1 MSFLAAVNSH
11 KNTPWPLLALLMA
24 TTAIGPA
31 TLNMLLPA
39 LPQLVVLLAAET
51 STVQL
56 TLSLYLLSLATAQ
69 LLLGPLSDRFGRR
82 PVLLAGLALNVGA
95 SVAAI
100 AANSIALLIAAR
112 MLQAVGA
119 SAGIVIGRAI
129 IRDLFE
135 RERSAAM
142 LGLVTTAMVV
152 APMVSPGIGGVL
164 VTNFG
169 WESIFICIAILS
181 GVVLVWAMIVLP
193 ETHPPGEVA
202 GSAVLLKEWRELFRH
217 RKFYGFVLSG
227 ALASAPFFIVIG
239 GGPHVVVNLMHRSP
253 TEYGLW
259 FALGSVGYMA
269 GNFTVSRLSERL
281 GVEAL
286 IASGAL
292 IEIVGAAISLL
303 LVVYAWELGPFVI
316 FGPQL
321 IMSYGNGLVLPS
333 AIAGAISVRPQAA
346 GSASGLLGFTQMAL
360 GAAATQI
367 VPFALA
373 GAETA
378 LPMAWMVLVVTVACD
393 LGVEGDW
400 AFLVCLLL

>member
-1 MSFLAAVNSH
+1 MKTISGAA
-11 KNTPWPLLALLMA
+11 TPWPLLTLLMA

-39 LPQLVVLLAAET
+39 LPQLVVLLAADT

-82 PVLLAGLALNVGA
+82 PVLLAGLALNVAA

-112 MLQAVGA
+112 MLQAIGA

-152 APMVSPGIGGVL
+152 APMVSPSIGGLL
-164 VTNFG
+164 VTTLG
-169 WESIFICIAILS
+169 WEAIFICIALLS
-181 GVVLVWAMIVLP
+181 GIVLVWAMVVLP
-193 ETHPPGEVA
+193 ETHPPGDVA
-202 GSAVLLKEWRELFRH
+202 DAGALLKEWRELLRH
-217 RKFYGFVLSG
+217 RKFYGFVLTG
-227 ALASAPFFIVIG
+227 ALASAPFFTLIG

-259 FALGSVGYMA
+259 FALGSIGYMG
-269 GNFTVSRLSERL
+269 GNFTVSRLSERV
-281 GVEAL
+281 GVEML

-292 IEIVGAAISLL
+292 IEIFGAVVSLL
-303 LVVYAWELGPFVI
+303 LVIYDWELGPAVI
-316 FGPQL
+316 FAPQL
-321 IMSYGNGLVLPS
+321 VMSYGNGLVLPS
-333 AIAGAISVRPQAA
+333 AIAGAVSIRPQAA
-346 GSASGLLGFTQMAL
+346 GSASGLIGFTQMAL
-360 GAAATQI
+360 GAAAAQI

-378 LPMAWMVLVVTVACD
+378 LPMAWMVLAVAVACWAAYV
-393 LGVEGDW
+393 LGVRR
-400 AFLVCLLL
+400 

>member
-1 MSFLAAVNSH
+1 MTAVKAEQTQS
-11 KNTPWPLLALLMA
+11 TPWPLLALLMA

-39 LPQLVVLLAAET
+39 LPQLVVLLAAEA

-56 TLSLYLLSLATAQ
+56 TLSLYLLSLAGAQ

-100 AANSIALLIAAR
+100 AANSITLLIAAR

-129 IRDLFE
+129 IRDLFD
-135 RERSAAM
+135 RDRSAAM
-142 LGLVTTAMVV
+142 LGLITTAMVV
-152 APMVSPGIGGVL
+152 APMVAPALGGVL
-164 VTNFG
+164 VTSFG
-169 WESIFICIAILS
+169 WHAIFICIAILS
-181 GVVLVWAMIVLP
+181 AAVLVWAMVILP
-193 ETHPPGEVA
+193 ETHAPGDVVGA
-202 GSAVLLKEWRELFRH
+202 GALLKEWRELFR
-217 RKFYGFVLSG
+217 RRTFYGFVLAG
-227 ALASAPFFIVIG
+227 ALASSPFFTVIG
-239 GGPHVVVNLMHRSP
+239 GGPHVVVSQMHRSP

-259 FALGSVGYMA
+259 FAVGSIGYMS

-281 GVEAL
+281 GVETL

-292 IEIVGAAISLL
+292 IEIVGAAISVL

-321 IMSYGNGLVLPS
+321 VISYGNGLVLPS
-333 AIAGAISVRPQAA
+333 AIAGAISIRPQAA

-367 VPFALA
+367 VPFTLE

-378 LPMAWMVLVVTVACD
+378 LPMAIMVLAVAVGCGAAYV
-393 LGVEGDW
+393 LG
-400 AFLVCLLL
+400 LRR

>member
-1 MSFLAAVNSH
+1 MSMTQRTA
-11 KNTPWPLLALLMA
+11 TPWPLLALLMA

-39 LPQLVVLLAAET
+39 LPQLVVLLATEA

-56 TLSLYLLSLATAQ
+56 TLSLYLLSLASAQ
-69 LLLGPLSDRFGRR
+69 LLLGPLSDRYGRR
-82 PVLLAGLALNVGA
+82 PVLLAGLALNVFA

-100 AANSIALLIAAR
+100 GANSIALLIAAR

-152 APMVSPGIGGVL
+152 APMVSPALGGVL
-164 VTNFG
+164 VTTWG
-169 WESIFICIAILS
+169 WEAIFICIAVLS
-181 GVVLVWAMIVLP
+181 GIVLVWAVIVLP
-193 ETHPPGEVA
+193 ETHPPGDAVDA
-202 GSAVLLKEWRELFRH
+202 RVLLRDWRELFRH
-217 RKFYGFVLSG
+217 RKFYGFVLTG
-227 ALASAPFFIVIG
+227 ALASAPFFTVIG

-259 FALGSVGYMA
+259 FAVGSIGYMS
-269 GNFTVSRLSERL
+269 GNFTVSRVSERF
-281 GVEAL
+281 GIEAL
-286 IASGAL
+286 IAIGTL
-292 IEIVGAAISLL
+292 IEIFGAAISLL

-321 IMSYGNGLVLPS
+321 IISYGNGLVLPT
-333 AIAGAISVRPQAA
+333 AIAGAISIRPQAA
-346 GSASGLLGFTQMAL
+346 GSASGLMGFTQMAL
-360 GAAATQI
+360 GAAATQV
-367 VPFALA
+367 VPFTLI

-378 LPMAWMVLVVTVACD
+378 LPMAWMVLAVALSCGAAYV
-393 LGVEGDW
+393 LGVRR
-400 AFLVCLLL
+400 

>member
-1 MSFLAAVNSH
+1 MRMNQKA
-11 KNTPWPLLALLMA
+11 TPWPLLALLMA

-56 TLSLYLLSLATAQ
+56 TLSLYLLSLASAQ
-69 LLLGPLSDRFGRR
+69 LLLGPLSDRYGRR
-82 PVLLAGLALNVGA
+82 PVLLAGLALNVFA

-119 SAGIVIGRAI
+119 SAGIVISRAI

-152 APMVSPGIGGVL
+152 APMVSPGIGGIL
-164 VTNFG
+164 VTAFG
-169 WESIFICIAILS
+169 WEAIFICIAVLS
-181 GVVLVWAMIVLP
+181 GIVLVWATIVLP
-193 ETHPPGEVA
+193 ETHPPGDSTNA
-202 GSAVLLKEWRELFRH
+202 GVLLRDWRELFRH
-217 RKFYGFVLSG
+217 RKFYGFVLTG
-227 ALASAPFFIVIG
+227 ALASAPFFTVIG

-259 FALGSVGYMA
+259 FALGSIGYMS

-281 GVEAL
+281 GIEAL
-286 IASGAL
+286 IAIGAL
-292 IEIVGAAISLL
+292 IEIAGAAISLL
-303 LVVYAWELGPFVI
+303 LVAYAWELGPFVI
-316 FGPQL
+316 FAPQL
-321 IMSYGNGLVLPS
+321 IISYGNGLVLPT
-333 AIAGAISVRPQAA
+333 AIAGAISIRPQAA

-367 VPFALA
+367 VPYTLI
-373 GAETA
+373 GADTA
-378 LPMAWMVLVVTVACD
+378 LPMAWMVLAVAAACGAGYVW
-393 LGVEGDW
+393 GVRR
-400 AFLVCLLL
+400 

>member
-1 MSFLAAVNSH
+1 VSFLKAVNSH

-100 AANSIALLIAAR
+100 AANSIVMLIGAR

-152 APMVSPGIGGVL
+152 APMVSPGIGGLL
-164 VTNFG
+164 VTSFG
-169 WESIFICIAILS
+169 WEAIFICIAILS
-181 GVVLVWAMIVLP
+181 GVVLLWAMVVLP
-193 ETHPPGEVA
+193 ETHPPGDVVDA
-202 GSAVLLKEWRELFRH
+202 RALLKEWCELLRH

-227 ALASAPFFIVIG
+227 ALASAPFFTVIG

-259 FALGSVGYMA
+259 FALGSIGYMA

-286 IASGAL
+286 IAAGAL

-303 LVVYAWELGPFVI
+303 FVVYAWGLGPFVI

-321 IMSYGNGLVLPS
+321 IISYGNGLVLPS
-333 AIAGAISVRPQAA
+333 AIAGAVSIRPQAA

-378 LPMAWMVLVVTVACD
+378 LPMAWIVLAVTVACGAAYVA
-393 LGVEGDW
+393 GVRK
-400 AFLVCLLL
+400 